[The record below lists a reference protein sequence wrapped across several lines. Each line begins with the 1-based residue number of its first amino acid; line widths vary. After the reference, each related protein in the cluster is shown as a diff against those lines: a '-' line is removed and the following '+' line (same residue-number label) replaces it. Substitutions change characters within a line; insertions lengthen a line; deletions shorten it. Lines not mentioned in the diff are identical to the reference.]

1 MSVAATSSTETA
13 LVDGAAPPAEPVRPR
28 RDWRVALTRPDPRTT
43 ALGLAALVGSLA
55 LFSLITAI
63 KGAHPTSI
71 YSTMLHS
78 AVLDPG
84 TFSQTLLRTIPIALA
99 ALAVAVPARAG
110 LVNVGGEGQLIVGG
124 IAATVV
130 GLQIGSAVPGPLS
143 WLAMALCGAAAGAV
157 WGGAAGL
164 LRATLSANES
174 VTTLLLNFIANDV
187 MLYLIYQP
195 LRDPHGS
202 GQTQS
207 KPLPHD
213 AVLPKVFGSQL
224 NLGLI
229 IAIVVSLGIWLLLV
243 RSGWGF
249 ALRVVGGNPVAAAR
263 AGLPVNRLIVSSMAV
278 GGALAG
284 LGGALNLAGVET
296 QLRPGITASFGY
308 VAFLASYLARH
319 SPLKVVAAAL
329 VFSAIALTGNGLQIS
344 QGLDGNVVDV
354 LLALIVLGPL
364 VTGVATRRS
373 A

>member
-1 MSVAATSSTETA
+1 MSLTATTDTPRVS
-13 LVDGAAPPAEPVRPR
+13 AAPEPALRS
-28 RDWRVALTRPDPRTT
+28 WRTALTRPDPRATLLS
-43 ALGLAALVGSLA
+43 LGGLVGSLA
-55 LFSLITAI
+55 LFSLITAVL
-63 KGAHPTSI
+63 GANPASI

-78 AVLDPG
+78 AALDPG
-84 TFSQTLLRTIPIALA
+84 TFSQTLLRSIPIALA

-130 GLQIGSAVPGPLS
+130 GLKVGSHVPGPLS
-143 WLAMALCGAAAGAV
+143 WLAMAVMGALAGGV
-157 WGGAAGL
+157 WGGLAGA
-164 LRATLSANES
+164 LRAWLGANES

-207 KPLPHD
+207 KPLPSD

-229 IAIVVSLGIWLLLV
+229 VAAVVAIGLWLVLV
-243 RSGWGF
+243 RSDWGF

-263 AGLPVNRLIVSSMAV
+263 AGLPVQRLIVSSMVV

-319 SPLKVVAAAL
+319 SPLKVVLAAV

-344 QGLDGNVVDV
+344 EGLDGNVVDV
-354 LLALIVLGPL
+354 LLALIVVGPL
-364 VTGVATRRS
+364 VTGVARS
-373 A
+373 RGTT